1 MSLSSEGPG
10 TITETSMD
18 MNAEKDSDLPTQN
31 CQDTYHFTVSNYS
44 LFPEKVIFADFNLIF

>member
-1 MSLSSEGPG
+1 METKG
-10 TITETSMD
+10 ITETSRD
-18 MNAEKDSDLPTQN
+18 MNAEKDSDLPAQN